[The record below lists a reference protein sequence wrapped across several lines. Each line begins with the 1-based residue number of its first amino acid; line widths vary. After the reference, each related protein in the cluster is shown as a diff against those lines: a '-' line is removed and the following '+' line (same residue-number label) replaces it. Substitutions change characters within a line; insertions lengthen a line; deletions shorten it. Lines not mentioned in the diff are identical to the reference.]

1 MLNSI
6 KKTAVLLLMS
16 IICLNASAQLTIVK
30 QKPKLPLSMTTV
42 PTMRQRSYYRTL

>member
-30 QKPKLPLSMTTV
+30 NGKAKV